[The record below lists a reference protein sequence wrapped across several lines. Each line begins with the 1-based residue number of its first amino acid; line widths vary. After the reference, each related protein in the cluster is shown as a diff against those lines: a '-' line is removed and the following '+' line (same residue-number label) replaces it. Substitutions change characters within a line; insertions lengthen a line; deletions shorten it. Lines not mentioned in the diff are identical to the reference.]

1 LPAVCKTP
9 RLTLSAPQQ
18 LYLTVYSSSILSA
31 HNHRNNLVLE
41 MPGFD
46 QPLSDPIAKTMA
58 DIFQQLASLWANPA
72 AA

>member
-1 LPAVCKTP
+1 
-9 RLTLSAPQQ
+9 
-18 LYLTVYSSSILSA
+18 
-31 HNHRNNLVLE
+31 